1 MLFRIITIFLVLFQP
16 NEALADTCPP
26 SNPSGV
32 DENTLCIKHY
42 IDIIDSKYIDY
53 GAGRLSHFGEPT
65 NPLRPGVG
73 TIIKDKPLPSNE
85 FYTKVSAGDLTQGEG
100 VIVET
105 NKGEFFQNLNEVP
118 EQ

>member
-1 MLFRIITIFLVLFQP
+1 MFFRIITLFFVLFQP

-42 IDIIDSKYIDY
+42 IDIIDPKYIDS
-53 GAGRLSHFGEPT
+53 GAGRLSHFGAPT
-65 NPLRPGVG
+65 NPLRPDVG
-73 TIIKDKPLPSNE
+73 AIIRDKPFSSNE
-85 FYTKVSAGDLTQGEG
+85 FYTKVSTGDLPQGEG
-100 VIVET
+100 VKVET
-105 NKGEFFQNLNEVP
+105 NKGEFFQNLNDVS

>member
-1 MLFRIITIFLVLFQP
+1 MLFRIIVLFLVLLQP
-16 NEALADTCPP
+16 NKAPAETCPP

-32 DENTLCIKHY
+32 NENTLCIKHY

-53 GAGRLSHFGEPT
+53 GSGRLSHFGEPT
-65 NPLRPGVG
+65 NPLRPSVG
-73 TIIKDKPLPSNE
+73 TIIRDEPLPSNE

-105 NKGEFFQNLNEVP
+105 NKGEFFQNLNVVS

>member
-1 MLFRIITIFLVLFQP
+1 MLFRIITFFLVLFQS

-32 DENTLCIKHY
+32 NENTLCINHY

-85 FYTKVSAGDLTQGEG
+85 FYTKVSAGDLIQGEG

-105 NKGEFFQNLNEVP
+105 NKGEFFQNLNEVS

>member
-1 MLFRIITIFLVLFQP
+1 MIFRIIALFLVLFQP
-16 NEALADTCPP
+16 NRASAENCPP

-32 DENTLCIKHY
+32 NENTLCIKHY
-42 IDIIDSKYIDY
+42 IDIIDSEYIDY
-53 GAGRLSHFGEPT
+53 GSGRLSHFGTPT

-85 FYTKVSAGDLTQGEG
+85 FYTKVSAGDLAQGEG

-105 NKGEFFQNLNEVP
+105 NKGEFFQNLNVVS